1 MLRWIYSVNAIDIG
15 INYTIIGIIGG
26 IIGYSNSIIIRNE
39 LYSSGKQYIN
49 DINYND
55 IYNVTITLL
64 GLIMIFYFIV
74 PILIGGFIN
83 YLCPIMI
90 GSIDMSMARLNNIS
104 FWLLVSGLVVLIT
117 SSIIDLN
124 NGVGWTLYV
133 PLSTIEYSSS
143 SSVDLL
149 IFSLLLGGIS
159 SLLGSIN
166 IITTLYNNRINGLNM
181 IEMSI
186 FSWCA
191 LITNILLLLALPI
204 LTVGI
209 TLIITDRNINTGF
222 YNSEYGGDIIL
233 FQHIFWVFGHPE
245 VYTK

>member
-1 MLRWIYSVNAIDIG
+1 MLRWIYSVNAKDIG